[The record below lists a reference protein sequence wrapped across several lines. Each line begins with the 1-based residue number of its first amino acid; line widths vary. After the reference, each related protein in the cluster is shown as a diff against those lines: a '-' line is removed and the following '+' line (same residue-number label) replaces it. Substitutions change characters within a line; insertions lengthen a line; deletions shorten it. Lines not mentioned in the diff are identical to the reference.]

1 MGKTHKILITGGAG
15 FIGSN
20 FIDYYFKNKNRGE
33 LICIDKLTYAGK
45 LDNIEKFLERDNFKF
60 YKEDI
65 CNKNAMH
72 QIIRNEKPDII
83 INFAAESHVDR
94 SIDCSSAFYNSNVAG
109 TINLMDCALVNSVKR
124 FHQVS
129 TDEVYGD
136 LGKLNKNLRFN
147 ETSKIKPSNPYSAS
161 KASADLFVLSYA
173 RTHGLPITISRC
185 SNNYGPKQHTEKYI
199 PKIITNILQNKKIPI
214 YGNGENI
221 RDWIHVSDH
230 CEALYRIITDG
241 EIGSIYNIGAD
252 NEISN
257 LEIAKIICEIF
268 NYGDYHI
275 HFVNDR
281 KGHDYRYGIDATK
294 IKKQLNW
301 KAQTQF
307 KEGIKSTVEWYV
319 KNEQWW
325 RKRIGDN
332 V

>member
-1 MGKTHKILITGGAG
+1 M
-15 FIGSN
+15 
-20 FIDYYFKNKNRGE
+20 
-33 LICIDKLTYAGK
+33 
-45 LDNIEKFLERDNFKF
+45 
-60 YKEDI
+60 
-65 CNKNAMH
+65 
-72 QIIRNEKPDII
+72 
-83 INFAAESHVDR
+83 
-94 SIDCSSAFYNSNVAG
+94 
-109 TINLMDCALVNSVKR
+109 
-124 FHQVS
+124 
-129 TDEVYGD
+129 
-136 LGKLNKNLRFN
+136 
-147 ETSKIKPSNPYSAS
+147 
-161 KASADLFVLSYA
+161 
-173 RTHGLPITISRC
+173 PITISRC

-301 KAQTQF
+301 KAKTQF